1 MPANVLQLIGS
12 FNQGGSERQAVQ
24 LVGLLRNAEN
34 YNVHVACL
42 NFEGPLLEEI
52 ARLGYREIPE
62 FPLNSFYDAN
72 MLAQVRACAR
82 YLRENRVDLIHTHD
96 FYTNIFGMLAARLA
110 QTKARIASK
119 RETDGMR
126 SPTQK
131 AMEKNSY
138 LFSHSVVV
146 NAATIRDYLV
156 ERGVRESKIEIIHN
170 GLDIDRLAPDRDMT
184 RLEIQALLGLPRD
197 KKLVTIVANLRH
209 SIKNIPMFLRAARI
223 VSETVPDAAFA
234 IAGEGELQEEMQAMA
249 ESIGIGD
256 RVCFLGRCDMVA
268 ELLSVSHI
276 GVLTSTSEGFS
287 NSILEYMAAGLPVV
301 ATRVGGAEEAVDEGE
316 TGFLVNSNDHIA
328 MAARLVELL
337 QNNLK
342 AERFGAQGRQKVE
355 REFSLERQLQK
366 TNALYERLLG

>member
-24 LVGLLRNAEN
+24 LVGLLRKAEN

-42 NFEGPLLEEI
+42 NFEGPLLDEI
-52 ARLGYREIPE
+52 AQLGYREIPE

-82 YLRENRVDLIHTHD
+82 YLRENRIDLIHTHD

-110 QTKARIASK
+110 KTKARIASK

-126 SPTQK
+126 SSTQK

-146 NAATIRDYLV
+146 NAATIRDYLT

-170 GLDIDRLAPDRDMT
+170 GLDIDRLAPDPDMT

-209 SIKNIPMFLRAARI
+209 SIKNVPMFLRAARI

-316 TGFLVNSNDHIA
+316 TGFLVSSNDHIA
-328 MAARLVELL
+328 MAARLIELL

-366 TNALYERLLG
+366 TNALYERLLT